1 MQGSMI
7 RIRPVLLAC
16 AALLTLDVGSV
27 GAADLGV
34 QPVYKAGTPAAPL
47 TYDWRGFYVGAHVG
61 GTNAKVDSAI
71 IDIATALP
79 AATNSSSTS
88 GVFGGGQFGYNFMA
102 TPNWLL
108 GVEADIS
115 GAGLRSNITE
125 ALGATIANDARKI
138 DLFGTARGRVGYAA
152 GNWLFYATGG
162 YAWMNTTAT
171 RSQLAGTINA
181 AIPGTVESASA
192 AVGGWAA
199 GAGIEWGITP
209 NVSIKAEYLHYD
221 FQNTRFVFPLANRR
235 WEDNTVKDSVKIGVN
250 WRLNWGP

>member
-1 MQGSMI
+1 MSNG
-7 RIRPVLLAC
+7 
-16 AALLTLDVGSV
+16 
-27 GAADLGV
+27 
-34 QPVYKAGTPAAPL
+34 
-47 TYDWRGFYVGAHVG
+47 
-61 GTNAKVDSAI
+61 DS
-71 IDIATALP
+71 
-79 AATNSSSTS
+79 
-88 GVFGGGQFGYNFMA
+88 G
-102 TPNWLL
+102 
-108 GVEADIS
+108 
-115 GAGLRSNITE
+115 GAGAPADWTLRATGPTPV
-125 ALGATIANDARKI
+125 AGAGNSAAVTHRAVNAGSYT
-138 DLFGTARGRVGYAA
+138 LAESGGPTGYAA

-192 AVGGWAA
+192 TVGGWAA

-235 WEDNTVKDSVKIGVN
+235 WDDNTVKDSVKIGVN